1 MRRNKTG
8 DRSPSLTTIAFGRW
22 RVRTTDLERHHRGS
36 CPVFH
41 VQFAENVLDVFANRA
56 GLRAENDADI
66 MIAFAPRNPEEDF
79 GFPRRQL

>member
-1 MRRNKTG
+1 MRRNKTS
-8 DRSPSLTTIAFGRW
+8 DRSPSVTKAAFGCSG
-22 RVRTTDLERHHRGS
+22 VRTTDLERHHRGS

-41 VQFAENVLDVFANRA
+41 AQLAENVLDVFANRA
-56 GLRAENDADI
+56 GLGAENDANI